1 MTVLLSR
8 IQRDLFEFAGR
19 DPEDFAGLVEFWYQ
33 ANSNALS
40 AALTAQKGLNII
52 VNISNFRSFEP
63 LAKRLF
69 LLADTLII
77 RDTREWNAGSGEYQD
92 IPVPFEYRPGFLDDV
107 IDELKQL
114 KPSPMTLLQKPTLY
128 MTSTHKRLNNG
139 YRAAYAGGAWSLI
152 PAEFKSWIEGS
163 GRRYMETGSVVYA
176 PFIPPLA
183 FELEFLK
190 EGVALPDYFGG
201 MPFFHQRF
209 EWLDGPQLH
218 ALLSLSMPFLDGLD
232 ISTISAVKAD
242 HRDEFAAF
250 SRSMLDSVVGVK
262 AALGTDGFV
271 SEVRHIQR
279 NLIDAALS
287 DVSKAV
293 SRIKRS
299 EALRK
304 AGLLTGLI
312 GLNGAALL
320 GAPALALV
328 GGLGTAGAALIA
340 EKIAQ
345 LKAEGEL
352 KDQKGYFL
360 WTMQDAADA
369 A

>member
-1 MTVLLSR
+1 MLLSR
-8 IQRDLFEFAGR
+8 IQRDLFEFTGK

-33 ANSNALS
+33 ENSDALS
-40 AALTAQKGLNII
+40 AALAAQEGLNII
-52 VNISNFRSFEP
+52 VNIANFRSFEP

-77 RDTREWNAGSGEYQD
+77 RDTREWKAGSGEYQD
-92 IPVPFEYRPGFLDDV
+92 IPIPFEYKPGFWDDV
-107 IDELKQL
+107 ADELKQL

-128 MTSTHKRLNNG
+128 WTSTHKRLNNG
-139 YRAAYAGGAWSLI
+139 YEAAYAGGAWSLI
-152 PAEFKSWIEGS
+152 PAEFKSWIAGG
-163 GRRYMETGSVVYA
+163 GRRYLETGNVVYA

-183 FELEFLK
+183 LELEFLK
-190 EGVALPDYFGG
+190 EGVVIPDYFGG
-201 MPFFHQRF
+201 IPFFHQRF

-218 ALLSLSMPFLDGLD
+218 ALLSLNMPFLDGLD
-232 ISTISAVKAD
+232 ISTISAVKSD
-242 HRDEFAAF
+242 HREEFAAF
-250 SRSMLDSVVGVK
+250 SRSMLDSIVGVK

-271 SEVRHIQR
+271 SEVKHIQR

-287 DVSKAV
+287 DVLKAV

-320 GAPALALV
+320 GIPAVALV
-328 GGLGTAGAALIA
+328 GGIGTAGAALIA

-345 LKAEGEL
+345 LKADGEL
-352 KDQKGYFL
+352 RDEKGYFL
-360 WTMQDAADA
+360 WTMQEAAGA

>member
-1 MTVLLSR
+1 MLLSR

-19 DPEDFAGLVEFWYQ
+19 DPEDFAGLVEFWYR

-52 VNISNFRSFEP
+52 VNISEFRSFEP

-69 LLADTLII
+69 LLADTLIV
-77 RDTREWNAGSGEYQD
+77 RDTREWNEGPGEYQD
-92 IPVPFEYRPGFLDDV
+92 IPVPFEYKPGFLDDV
-107 IDELKQL
+107 IDDLKLL
-114 KPSPMTLLQKPTLY
+114 KPSPMTLLQKPAMY
-128 MTSTHKRLNNG
+128 MTSTHKKLNNG
-139 YRAAYAGGAWSLI
+139 YQAAYAGGAWSLI
-152 PAEFKSWIEGS
+152 PPEFKNWIEGS
-163 GRRYMETGSVVYA
+163 GRPYMETGSVVYA

-190 EGVALPDYFGG
+190 GGVALPEYFGG

-218 ALLSLSMPFLDGLD
+218 ALLSLNMPFLDGLD

-250 SRSMLDSVVGVK
+250 SRSMLDSVAGVK
-262 AALGTDGFV
+262 SALGTTTFV
-271 SEVRHIQR
+271 SEVKHIQR

-287 DVSKAV
+287 DVSKTV

-304 AGLLTGLI
+304 AGLLTGLV

-320 GAPALALV
+320 GAPDVALV
-328 GGLGTAGAALIA
+328 GGLGTAGAALVA

-345 LKAEGEL
+345 LKAEGDLRDE
-352 KDQKGYFL
+352 KGYFL
-360 WTMQDAADA
+360 WKMQSAASA